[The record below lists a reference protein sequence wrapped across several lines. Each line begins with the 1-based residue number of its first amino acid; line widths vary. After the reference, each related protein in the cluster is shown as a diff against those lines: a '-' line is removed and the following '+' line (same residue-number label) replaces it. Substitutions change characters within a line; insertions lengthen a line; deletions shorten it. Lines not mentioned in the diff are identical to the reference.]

1 MLLLL
6 KKIDIHVVL
15 MFKSVHCTLANEDV
29 FLYTAGLGR
38 RFCRNFF
45 FVEIL
50 YFTVYTQVII
60 FLKEIHHTFEM
71 PYFIFVLIMAFTAS
85 IMFLNNNTFITTVF
99 VNINSVMLLLKIL
112 SMKYFLM
119 FSSFCKVKIL

>member
-1 MLLLL
+1 MY
-6 KKIDIHVVL
+6 
-15 MFKSVHCTLANEDV
+15 NEDL

-99 VNINSVMLLLKIL
+99 VNINSVMFLVKIL

-119 FSSFCKVKIL
+119 FS

>member
-15 MFKSVHCTLANEDV
+15 MFKSVHWQMKMYFNIQLDWGEDLFGIF
-29 FLYTAGLGR
+29 FL
-38 RFCRNFF
+38 
-45 FVEIL
+45 EIL

-99 VNINSVMLLLKIL
+99 VNINSVMFLVKIL

-119 FSSFCKVKIL
+119 FS

>member
-15 MFKSVHCTLANEDV
+15 MFKSVHLANEDV

-38 RFCRNFF
+38 RFCSEFF
-45 FVEIL
+45 FLEIL

-60 FLKEIHHTFEM
+60 FF
-71 PYFIFVLIMAFTAS
+71 
-85 IMFLNNNTFITTVF
+85 
-99 VNINSVMLLLKIL
+99 
-112 SMKYFLM
+112 
-119 FSSFCKVKIL
+119 

>member
-15 MFKSVHCTLANEDV
+15 MFKSVHLANEDV

-38 RFCRNFF
+38 RFVRNYFF
-45 FVEIL
+45 LEIL

-60 FLKEIHHTFEM
+60 FF
-71 PYFIFVLIMAFTAS
+71 
-85 IMFLNNNTFITTVF
+85 
-99 VNINSVMLLLKIL
+99 
-112 SMKYFLM
+112 
-119 FSSFCKVKIL
+119 

>member
-1 MLLLL
+1 M
-6 KKIDIHVVL
+6 
-15 MFKSVHCTLANEDV
+15 ANEDV

-45 FVEIL
+45 FLEIL

-60 FLKEIHHTFEM
+60 FFLKEIHHTFEM

-85 IMFLNNNTFITTVF
+85 IMLLNNNTFITTVF
-99 VNINSVMLLLKIL
+99 VNINSVMFLVKFL

-119 FSSFCKVKIL
+119 FS

>member
-1 MLLLL
+1 
-6 KKIDIHVVL
+6 
-15 MFKSVHCTLANEDV
+15 MFKSVHLANEDV

-38 RFCRNFF
+38 RFCSELFF
-45 FVEIL
+45 FGNFVFYSL
-50 YFTVYTQVII
+50 YTGYYF

-99 VNINSVMLLLKIL
+99 VNINSVMFLVKIL

-119 FSSFCKVKIL
+119 FS

>member
-6 KKIDIHVVL
+6 NKIDIHVVL
-15 MFKSVHCTLANEDV
+15 MFKSVHWQMKMYFYIQLDWGEDFV
-29 FLYTAGLGR
+29 GI
-38 RFCRNFF
+38 FF
-45 FVEIL
+45 FLEIL

-99 VNINSVMLLLKIL
+99 VNINSVMFLVKIL

-119 FSSFCKVKIL
+119 FS